1 MSPEG
6 NRPDDEEI
14 VQTAARAAEDVIFAR
29 FSRSDVRDFDVTV
42 SFEDERLEVDV
53 YLDAEGDQQ
62 DPEQVADDAVLAARN
77 AVDELLA

>member
-1 MSPEG
+1 MTTGE
-6 NRPDDEEI
+6 RPDDAEI
-14 VQTAARAAEDVIFAR
+14 VQTAAQAAEDVIFAR
-29 FSRSDVRDFDVTV
+29 YSRSDVRDFDVTV

-53 YLDAEGDQQ
+53 YLDAVNGQQ